1 MLSSLASL
9 RYHQWLVSVFEAICS
24 ACKSVGYF
32 WKTLQNEILLLCI
45 RGLGLVETHPDYV
58 EGMWSY

>member
-9 RYHQWLVSVFEAICS
+9 RCHQWLVSVFEAMCS

-32 WKTLQNEILLLCI
+32 WKTLQNETLLLCS
-45 RGLGLVETHPDYV
+45 RGLGLVETQADYV
-58 EGMWSY
+58 EGVRSY